1 MAGNDGGSP
10 VTHFGRQVRK
20 ERLARGWSI
29 HELSRR
35 TGIAAGHLSRIEN
48 GKRPPTENV
57 ATTCDAVFA
66 ERKGWFLEYYE
77 ESKSWVPAGF
87 RSWPEYEDKAA
98 TLRAWMP
105 GIMHGLLQTEDY
117 ARALLETSPGATA
130 EMVTGRLT
138 ARMQRQR
145 RVLTRDNPPRAWFVV
160 DQLSL
165 YRQVGGPDVME
176 GQMRRLAAVAAMPNV
191 TVQVLPA
198 VAHPANASELI
209 VTESAAYTESLN
221 GGYVFTEEETV
232 SRLLQLFH
240 SIHCESYRASESLR
254 MIERLGEA
262 WATGGNPLTR
272 TPTEA
277 LA

>member
-1 MAGNDGGSP
+1 MSGNDGSSP

-57 ATTCDAVFA
+57 ATACDAVFV

-98 TLRAWMP
+98 SLRAWMP

-117 ARALLETSPGATA
+117 ARALLQTSPGATA

-138 ARMQRQR
+138 ARLERQR
-145 RVLTRDNPPRAWFVV
+145 RVLMRDDPPRAWFVI

-165 YRQVGGPDVME
+165 YRQVGSPDVME
-176 GQMRRLAAVAAMPNV
+176 GQMRRLAEVAAMPNV